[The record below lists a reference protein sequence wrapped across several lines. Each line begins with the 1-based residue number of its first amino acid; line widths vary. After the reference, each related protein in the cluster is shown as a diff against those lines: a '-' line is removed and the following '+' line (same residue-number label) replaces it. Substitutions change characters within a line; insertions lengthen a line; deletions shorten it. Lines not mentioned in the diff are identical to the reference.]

1 MDIGEV
7 VVGVCSGLEER
18 GEREALGCGSADSR
32 WCHSVYLIRAID
44 GP

>member
-7 VVGVCSGLEER
+7 VVGVWLR
-18 GEREALGCGSADSR
+18 GEAEEGGAGRGSADSR